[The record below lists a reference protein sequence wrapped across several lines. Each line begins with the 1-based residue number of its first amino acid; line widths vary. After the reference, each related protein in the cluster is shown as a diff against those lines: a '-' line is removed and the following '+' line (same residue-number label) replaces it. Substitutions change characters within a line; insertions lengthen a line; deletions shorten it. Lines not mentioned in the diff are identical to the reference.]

1 MKFLTRTIW
10 ILSFISLFTDVA
22 SEMLYPVMP
31 MYLTSIGFSVA
42 LIGMLEGIAEA
53 AAGLSKGYFG
63 KLSDRIGKRKPFVQ
77 IGYSLSAVAKP
88 LMILSMSP
96 LWVFCMRTCDR
107 MGKGIRTGAR
117 DAMLSAETTPEYK
130 GRVFGFHRAF
140 DTLGAALGPLLALLF
155 LSFSP
160 GKYQTLFMIAVI
172 PGLAAVGL
180 TFLVK
185 ENIHF
190 TLAHSER
197 KGFLSFLR
205 YWKNAPGRY
214 RTVVAGLL
222 IFALFNSSD
231 MFLLLM
237 VRMHGMSDQAVIA
250 LYIFYNFIFVL
261 ASYPIG
267 MAGDRFG
274 LKSVYIGGLLIFSLV
289 YAGIGFAHTMIMM
302 IILFLLYGLYAAA
315 TEGISKAWI
324 SNIAAKGELSTA
336 IGFYSGLQS
345 ISTLLASTVTGW
357 IWFVFGPAAA
367 FAVSAAGTL
376 LAALYLFFFA

>member
-53 AAGLSKGYFG
+53 TAGLSKGYYG
-63 KLSDRIGKRKPFVQ
+63 KLSDQIGKRKRFVQ
-77 IGYSLSAVAKP
+77 IGYSLSAAAKP
-88 LMILSMSP
+88 LIILSTSS

-140 DTLGAALGPLLALLF
+140 DTLGAALGPMIALLF

-160 GKYQTLFMIAVI
+160 GKYQILFLIAIV
-172 PGLAAVGL
+172 PGLAAIGL
-180 TFLVK
+180 TFFIKDNMHLPSGNESGK
-185 ENIHF
+185 RF
-190 TLAHSER
+190 
-197 KGFLSFLR
+197 FSFLR
-205 YWKNAPGRY
+205 YWKTAPHRY
-214 RTVVAGLL
+214 RNVVAGLL

-237 VRMHGMSDQAVIA
+237 VRTHGMSDQAVIA
-250 LYIFYNFIFVL
+250 MYIFYNIIFVL
-261 ASYPIG
+261 ASYPFG

-274 LKSVYIGGLLIFSLV
+274 LKSMYIFGLLIFAVV
-289 YAGIGFAHTMIMM
+289 YAGIGFVHTIVTMFF
-302 IILFLLYGLYAAA
+302 LFFLYGLYAAA

-324 SNIAAKGELSTA
+324 SNLVAKNELSTA

-345 ISTLLASTVTGW
+345 LSTMLASSVTGW
-357 IWFVFGPAAA
+357 IWFIFGPAAA
-367 FAVSAAGTL
+367 FEVSAGGTL
-376 LAALYLFFFA
+376 LAAFYLFLFA